1 MGFTDN
7 EEKKLIRQL
16 KKDDELAFRKIYLE
30 YHKELYTV
38 AVKYLRSKELAEDA
52 VHDIFVKLWD
62 NRNNLNSSGSLS
74 GFLFTALENHVLNI
88 IDARKRKS
96 GKKAKLSKEKDQEKK
111 ASDNIPPISEY
122 QKLYHEAI
130 DKLPPARRQ
139 VFELRIKEGLTNKEV
154 ADYRGI
160 SIHTVK
166 SQFYKASKFIRE
178 YVSEHV
184 DENTGT

>member
-1 MGFTDN
+1 MGFTDS

-16 KKDDELAFRKIYLE
+16 KEDDEAAFRKIYLK

-38 AVKYLRSKELAEDA
+38 AIKYLRSRELAEDA

-96 GKKAKLSKEKDQEKK
+96 GKKAKLSKEKDQEK

-122 QKLYHEAI
+122 RKLYQEAI
-130 DKLPPARRQ
+130 EKLPQARRQ

-154 ADYRGI
+154 AEYRGI
-160 SIHTVK
+160 SINTVK
-166 SQFYKASKFIRE
+166 SHFYQASKFIRE
-178 YVSEHV
+178 YVSKHV
-184 DENTGT
+184 GDNTGT